1 MKKHQVLMLTGTALT
16 LGAVGGSLML
26 TRVHQEPAPAVVQ
39 EIAQAPAPAREF
51 VDYQCPPPEDLPQ
64 DVDLAPGSWY
74 SPALEVGASFNPS
87 DFLPAESINDEGIIY
102 APSEAIESLEGA
114 SLLVGHVDLQPGAK
128 SPKGGELT
136 AWGNLHKLRA
146 CNLIYVKGEG
156 GTLVISQVTSVIVTP
171 QLDPDLEAKAAANPG
186 DSALAE
192 QLREQREIESR
203 IFRAAGDKRIVLM
216 TCSGPSVEDVG
227 GEFQFRYADNL
238 IIETT
243 PVNL

>member
-1 MKKHQVLMLTGTALT
+1 MKKHQALLLTGTALT
-16 LGAVGGSLML
+16 LAAGGGLML
-26 TRVHQEPAPAVVQ
+26 TQAHQEPAPAVAQ
-39 EIAQAPAPAREF
+39 EIAQAPAPASEF
-51 VDYQCPPPEDLPQ
+51 MDYQCPPPEQLPQ

-74 SPALEVGASFNPS
+74 SPALEVGASFSPS
-87 DFLPAESINDEGIIY
+87 DYLPAESISDDGIIY
-102 APSEAIESLEGA
+102 GPSEAIESPEGA
-114 SLLVGHVDLQPGAK
+114 SLLVGHVDLQPGVK

-136 AWGNLHKLRA
+136 AWGNLHKLQA
-146 CNLIYVKGEG
+146 CDLIYTKAED

-171 QLDPDLEAKAAANPG
+171 QFDPDLEAKAAANPG

-192 QLREQREIESR
+192 QLREQQEIESR

-238 IIETT
+238 IVETT